1 VAVRGAGRLAFL
13 LASVGIYSV
22 LTYSVRTRVRE
33 VGVRMAL
40 GAGRSDVLR
49 LIVLEGM
56 KPTFIG
62 VVAGG
67 LGAYALGGALS
78 SLIFGVSAADPVTF
92 IAVAGLLGI
101 VALAA
106 CIIPAWR
113 ATLVQPV
120 EALRSE

>member
-1 VAVRGAGRLAFL
+1 MAVRGAGRLAFL